1 MKMIKPFSLF
11 IGLRYSNLRKRDH
24 FISFISLVSIIG
36 IALGIMVMI
45 TVMSVMNGFT
55 KEIRTRILS
64 VTPHLTV
71 SSFTREL
78 KDWQTLQT
86 RIQSHPEYA
95 ASTPFID
102 GQGMFIE
109 GQEMI
114 GVGIRGILPDQI
126 EQVFPLHSAMI
137 AGKASDLKP
146 GEFGMVL
153 GVGLANKLGVQ
164 LGDKLTLVIPEV
176 TYTIAGATPRFKTVK
191 VVGVF
196 EVGYLYDQNYA
207 FLHMADAAKLFKMHE
222 GVSGLQLK
230 LKDPFQ
236 SPAVVRDLNQSLSQ
250 LYHNQYVII
259 DWTMANGT
267 YFSAVKTEK
276 TMMFF
281 TLLLILTI
289 AVFNLVSTLVMVVT
303 DKKGDIAL
311 LRTLGASTQKIMAIF
326 VAQGAMIGGIG
337 TLLGIILGTALSL
350 NVTRIVGAIEKLF
363 NVQFLSKEVYFISF
377 LPSDLHRSDVI
388 LISSCAFGLSLV
400 ATLWPAWRAAQIE
413 PAKALRQDS

>member
-1 MKMIKPFSLF
+1 MNMNKPFSLF
-11 IGLRYSNLRKRDH
+11 IGLRYTNLRKPDH

-36 IALGIMVMI
+36 IALGVMVMI

-71 SSFTREL
+71 SAFAREL
-78 KDWQTLQT
+78 NDWQGLQT
-86 RIQSHPEYA
+86 KIHSHPQYV

-109 GQEMI
+109 GQQII
-114 GVGIRGILPDQI
+114 GVGIRGILPDQV
-126 EQVFPLHSAMI
+126 EDVFPLHSAMI
-137 AGKASDLKP
+137 AGKADDLKA
-146 GEFGMVL
+146 GEFGIVL
-153 GVGLANKLGVQ
+153 GVGLANMLGAEV
-164 LGDKLTLVIPEV
+164 GDKLTLVIPDV

-196 EVGYLYDQNYA
+196 EVGYLYDQNSA
-207 FLHMADAAKLFKMHE
+207 FLHMTDASKLFKMHE
-222 GVSGLQLK
+222 GVSGLQVK

-236 SPAVVRDLNQSLSQ
+236 SPDMVRDLNKSLS
-250 LYHNQYVII
+250 NQYAIV

-311 LRTLGASTQKIMAIF
+311 LRTLGASTQKIMTIF
-326 VAQGAMIGGIG
+326 VTQGAMIGGIG
-337 TLLGIILGTALSL
+337 TLLGIILGAALSL
-350 NVTRIVGAIEKLF
+350 NVTRIVDFIERLF
-363 NVQFLSKEVYFISF
+363 HVQFLSKEVYFISF

-388 LISSCAFGLSLV
+388 LISSCAFGLSLL

-413 PAKALRQDS
+413 PAKALRQDL

>member
-1 MKMIKPFSLF
+1 MNMNKPFSLF
-11 IGLRYSNLRKRDH
+11 IGLRYTNLRKPDH

-36 IALGIMVMI
+36 IALGVMVMI

-71 SSFTREL
+71 SAFSREL
-78 KDWQTLQT
+78 NDWQSLQT
-86 RIQSHPEYA
+86 KIKSHHQYI

-109 GQEMI
+109 GQQII
-114 GVGIRGILPDQI
+114 GVGVRGILPEQV

-137 AGKASDLKP
+137 SGKASDLKP
-146 GEFGMVL
+146 GDFGIVL
-153 GVGLANKLGVQ
+153 GVGLANMLGAEV
-164 LGDKLTLVIPEV
+164 GDKLTLVIPDV

-196 EVGYLYDQNYA
+196 EVGYLYDQNSA

-222 GVSGLQLK
+222 GVSGLQVK

-236 SPAVVRDLNQSLSQ
+236 SPEMVRDLNKDLFNK
-250 LYHNQYVII
+250 YAVV

-311 LRTLGASTQKIMAIF
+311 LRTLGASTQKIMTIF
-326 VAQGAMIGGIG
+326 VIQGAMIGGIG
-337 TLLGIILGTALSL
+337 TILGIILGSALSL
-350 NVTRIVGAIEKLF
+350 NVTRIVSFIERLF
-363 NVQFLSKEVYFISF
+363 HVQFLSKDVYFISF

-388 LISSCAFGLSLV
+388 LISSCAFGLSLL
-400 ATLWPAWRAAQIE
+400 ATLWPAWRAAKIE
-413 PAKALRQDS
+413 PAKALRQDL

>member
-1 MKMIKPFSLF
+1 MNIIKPFSLF
-11 IGLRYSNLRKRDH
+11 IGLRYTNLRKPDH

-36 IALGIMVMI
+36 IALGVMVMI

-71 SSFTREL
+71 SAFTREL
-78 KDWQTLQT
+78 TDWKDLQLT
-86 RIQSHPEYA
+86 IKSHSQYV

-109 GQEMI
+109 GQQII
-114 GVGIRGILPDQI
+114 GVGIRGILP
-126 EQVFPLHSAMI
+126 EKVEEVFPLHSAMI
-137 AGKASDLKP
+137 AGNANQLIP
-146 GEFGMVL
+146 GDFGIVL
-153 GVGLANKLGVQ
+153 GVGLANTLGAQV
-164 LGDKLTLVIPEV
+164 GDKLTLVIPDV

-196 EVGYLYDQNYA
+196 EVGYLYDQNFA
-207 FLHMADAAKLFKMHE
+207 FLHMADAAKLFKMHQ
-222 GVSGLQLK
+222 GVSGLQVK

-236 SPAVVRDLNQSLSQ
+236 SPSTVRDLNQSLSKKF
-250 LYHNQYVII
+250 VII

-311 LRTLGASTQKIMAIF
+311 LRTLGASTRKIMAIF
-326 VAQGAMIGGIG
+326 VVQGAVIGAIG
-337 TLLGIILGTALSL
+337 TVLGVLLGAALSL
-350 NVTRIVGAIEKLF
+350 NVTRIVDFIERLF
-363 NVQFLSKEVYFISF
+363 QVQFLSKDVYFISF
-377 LPSDLHRSDVI
+377 LPSDLQQSDVI
-388 LISSCAFGLSLV
+388 LISSCAFGLSLL

-413 PAKALRQDS
+413 PAKALRQDL

>member
-1 MKMIKPFSLF
+1 MKMNKPFSLF
-11 IGLRYSNLRKRDH
+11 VGLRYTNLRKPDH

-36 IALGIMVMI
+36 IALGVMVMI
-45 TVMSVMNGFT
+45 TVMSVMNGFS

-64 VTPHLTV
+64 VTPHLTIG
-71 SSFTREL
+71 SFNREL
-78 KDWQTLQT
+78 GDWKAVQA
-86 RIQSHPEYA
+86 RIQSHPQYVA
-95 ASTPFID
+95 ATPYID

-109 GQEMI
+109 GKQII
-114 GVGIRGILPDQI
+114 GVGIRGILPSQV

-137 AGKASDLKP
+137 AGNANDLKS
-146 GEFGMVL
+146 GEFGIVL
-153 GVGLANKLGVQ
+153 GVGLANMLGAEI
-164 LGDKLTLVIPEV
+164 GDKLTLVIPDV

-196 EVGYLYDQNYA
+196 EVGYLYDQNFA
-207 FLHMADAAKLFKMHE
+207 FLHMDDASKLFKMSQ
-222 GVSGLQLK
+222 GVSGLQVK

-236 SPAVVRDLNQSLSQ
+236 SPQILREMNTLLDNK
-250 LYHNQYVII
+250 YVLI
-259 DWTMANGT
+259 DWTLANGT

-337 TLLGIILGTALSL
+337 TLLGAALGAVLSL
-350 NVTRIVGAIEKLF
+350 NVTRIVDFIERLF
-363 NVQFLSKEVYFISF
+363 HVQFLSKEVYFISF
-377 LPSDLHRSDVI
+377 LPSDLQQSDVI
-388 LISSCAFGLSLV
+388 LISSCAFGLSLL

-413 PAKALRQDS
+413 PAKALRQDL

>member
-1 MKMIKPFSLF
+1 MKIIKPFSLF
-11 IGLRYSNLRKRDH
+11 IGLRYTNLRKPDH

-36 IALGIMVMI
+36 IALGVMVMI

-71 SSFTREL
+71 SSFTKEL
-78 KDWQTLQT
+78 ENWQGLQT
-86 RIQSHPEYA
+86 KMQAHPQYV

-109 GQEMI
+109 GQQI
-114 GVGIRGILPDQI
+114 VGVGIRGILPAQI

-153 GVGLANKLGVQ
+153 GIGLANTLGAQV
-164 LGDKLTLVIPEV
+164 GDKLTLVIPDV
-176 TYTIAGATPRFKTVK
+176 TYTLAGATPRFKTVK

-196 EVGYLYDQNYA
+196 EVGYLYDQNFA
-207 FLHMADAAKLFKMHE
+207 FLHINDAAKLFKMHK
-222 GVSGLQLK
+222 GISGLQVK

-236 SPAVVRDLNQSLSQ
+236 SPSTLLDLKKSLS
-250 LYHNQYVII
+250 HQYVLV

-337 TLLGIILGTALSL
+337 TLLGIVLGSLLSL
-350 NVTRIVGAIEKLF
+350 NVTRIVDFIERLF
-363 NVQFLSKEVYFISF
+363 HVQFLAKEVYFISF

-388 LISSCAFGLSLV
+388 LISSCAFILSLF

-413 PAKALRQDS
+413 PAKALRQDL